1 MAGVDSPRSPEDGSA
16 GPEGSRTARSK
27 PSGPASSGGGVP
39 TTGTAE
45 SPVTATGLWPREEQT
60 WSIDLDFLGSYEFEL
75 TCIGAS
81 VGDLDKIDQWIAL
94 YMAYHVIPNLSVCVV
109 SGDGRLVYAKG
120 FTYPRAFEIIEGTS
134 PGESI
139 PTELFEAT
147 PDTRYRMNSVTK
159 AITSV
164 AIHQLME
171 QGLFSANTSF
181 VSQVLG
187 GPEMP
192 ASLPLMVVPEGA
204 SSARDLRDVTIH
216 HLLRHRGGWCDQ
228 DPCVN
233 WSGKLAKEAG
243 EDIPSSL
250 GDFGIDPLKADL
262 FVAEALTGGTL
273 PVTLP
278 EIISFAFSADGYAA
292 WNRDIAWAPAGRAHN
307 YSNLGYSLLGR
318 VVDQQAGAFRS
329 YVEQLIFA
337 PLGMSN
343 SGWAENDYARRDPNE
358 VAYYPDDATKTS
370 LNLATGAGSVFLPY
384 GGARNWDN
392 IDASGG
398 VVSSAYDMA
407 LLLDALRRDGGNL
420 NTSALFSSV
429 STIEEMQD
437 NSRGWV
443 HDSAP
448 MFQGVRSGGAWFLL
462 NFLQPVH
469 HSGTSEGSGSSVYMF
484 PPHIPTSG
492 ANIAPRYAAA
502 RGHDNATFVLAF
514 NRTRDKEGRQLWET
528 LRTYLAE
535 YMGQPTLVPGKH
547 VSDWGGTDDLF

>member
-1 MAGVDSPRSPEDGSA
+1 
-16 GPEGSRTARSK
+16 
-27 PSGPASSGGGVP
+27 
-39 TTGTAE
+39 
-45 SPVTATGLWPREEQT
+45 
-60 WSIDLDFLGSYEFEL
+60 
-75 TCIGAS
+75 
-81 VGDLDKIDQWIAL
+81 
-94 YMAYHVIPNLSVCVV
+94 MAYHVIPNCSVCVV

-120 FTYPRAFEIIEGTS
+120 FTYPRAFEIIAETS

-147 PDTRYRMNSVTK
+147 PDTRYRMNSVSK

-171 QGLFSANTSF
+171 QGLFAADSGFIPLA
-181 VSQVLG
+181 LG

-192 ASLPLMVVPEGA
+192 ASMPLQVLPDGA
-204 SSARDLRDVTIH
+204 SSARELRDVTIH

-228 DPCVN
+228 DPCEN
-233 WSGKLAKEAG
+233 WSGKFAKDSG
-243 EDIPSSL
+243 EDIPSYL
-250 GDFGIDPLKADL
+250 GEFGIDPLKADL
-262 FVAEALTGGTL
+262 FVADAVNAGVL

-278 EIISFAFSADGYAA
+278 EVISFAFSADGYAL
-292 WNRDIAWAPAGRAHN
+292 WNRDIAWAPAGEAHN

-343 SGWAENDYARRDPNE
+343 SGWAENDYAKRDPNE
-358 VAYYPDDATKTS
+358 VAYYPEDSAELRRD
-370 LNLATGAGSVFLPY
+370 LTGGGEEVFAPY

-398 VVSSAYDMA
+398 VVSSTYDMA
-407 LLLDALRRDGGNL
+407 RLLDALRRDGGNL
-420 NTSALFSSV
+420 NTSALFTSV

-443 HDSAP
+443 HDDAP
-448 MFQGVRSGGAWFLL
+448 MVQGVHSGGAWFLL

-469 HSGTSEGSGSSVYMF
+469 HSGTSEGSGASIYMF
-484 PPHIPTSG
+484 PPHVPTSG
-492 ANIAPRYAAA
+492 PSIPPRYAAA
-502 RGHDNATFVLAF
+502 RGHDNAAFVLAF
-514 NRTRDKEGRQLWET
+514 NRTRDKEGTQLWET
-528 LRTYLAE
+528 LRTCLAE
-535 YMGQPTLVPGKH
+535 YMGQPTVVPGRH
-547 VSDWGGTDDLF
+547 VSDWGGSDDLF